1 MIMGDFYASLIQINN
16 ETIVLN
22 FNQYSDELFQ
32 ITQGIFY
39 SQILFFFSSLSFIFA
54 WDEECTGK

>member
-39 SQILFFFSSLSFIFA
+39 SPILFFFFSSLSFIFA
-54 WDEECTGK
+54 

>member
-39 SQILFFFSSLSFIFA
+39 SQILFFFNSSLSFIFA
-54 WDEECTGK
+54 